1 MKFLPQLTWQ
11 SSSNFFYLTN
21 NTQLSLIPSV
31 HPTQSSSGCIHTTS
45 TQLSLISLSLIPLPQ
60 CKSPKPKKK
69 KKKKIMWILTAWVQ
83 TPSLQRADIF
93 LTSHFLFFSYSFFL
107 IIFLTSLSRA
117 AKVPFFVQSAS
128 PTVLLAF
135 FVYIFNTPEFHFST
149 MTSLLAN
156 PPSNFGRLTD
166 VQ

>member
-93 LTSHFLFFSYSFFL
+93 LTSHSVFHLFLLSNAFSLFSIKSCKSSLFCPISFSHCAACNFCLHFQYAWVSFFHNDFPL
-107 IIFLTSLSRA
+107 
-117 AKVPFFVQSAS
+117 
-128 PTVLLAF
+128 
-135 FVYIFNTPEFHFST
+135 
-149 MTSLLAN
+149 
-156 PPSNFGRLTD
+156 G
-166 VQ
+166 

>member
-69 KKKKIMWILTAWVQ
+69 KKKEKDNVNSYCMGSDPLFAESRHLFDITFSVFHLFLLSNAF
-83 TPSLQRADIF
+83 SLFSIKSCKSSLF
-93 LTSHFLFFSYSFFL
+93 CPISFSHC
-107 IIFLTSLSRA
+107 A
-117 AKVPFFVQSAS
+117 ACNFC
-128 PTVLLAF
+128 L
-135 FVYIFNTPEFHFST
+135 HFQY
-149 MTSLLAN
+149 A
-156 PPSNFGRLTD
+156 
-166 VQ
+166 